1 MKLTRADK
9 DAFASAVVQDI
20 PKIDYE
26 EQYRKLVYEDAI
38 SQLPEKVQAIAKDA
52 SLNRFL
58 ATRVVWGRDPM
69 GCVTIFASRDAGDYK
84 PSSAEVSGKIDA
96 LGRASREQ
104 KNHLEEAQRKV
115 RGAIEPCTTLKMAL
129 ERLPEFA
136 KYLPEQHEK
145 SVNLPAI
152 ANLVA
157 DLSTLG
163 WPKDKKVST
172 TPGTHA

>member
-9 DAFASAVVQDI
+9 DAFTSAVVQDI

-38 SQLPEKVQAIAKDA
+38 SQLPEKIQAIAKDV

-58 ATRVVWGRDPM
+58 ATRIVWGR
-69 GCVTIFASRDAGDYK
+69 GSLGTISVFAARESGEYK
-84 PSSAEVSGKIDA
+84 PSSTEVASKINA
-96 LGRASREQ
+96 LVRASREQ
-104 KNHLEEAQRKV
+104 EDRLVETQRKV

-136 KYLPEQHEK
+136 KYLPEPRAK

-163 WPKDKKVST
+163 WPKDKTVE
-172 TPGTHA
+172 